1 MERNVTKISVSGM
14 ERDGTEITV
23 AGMQPSCTE
32 IPVSESEGKGMYY
45 WNPTYGDKRLPVCLD
60 KIWYDR
66 YHIQL
71 IVRTFIRA
79 NLLFEFHSM

>member
-23 AGMQPSCTE
+23 TGMEPSCTE

-45 WNPTYGDKRLPVCLD
+45 WNPTYRIMY
-60 KIWYDR
+60 KIPFRSTGIWREPKGINGYQYVWTR
-66 YHIQL
+66 FGMTGI
-71 IVRTFIRA
+71 TF
-79 NLLFEFHSM
+79 N